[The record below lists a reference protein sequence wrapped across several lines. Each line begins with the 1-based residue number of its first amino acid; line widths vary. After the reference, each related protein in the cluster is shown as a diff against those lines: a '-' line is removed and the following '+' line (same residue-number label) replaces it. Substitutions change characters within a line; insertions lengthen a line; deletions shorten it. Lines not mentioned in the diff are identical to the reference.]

1 MGHVLWF
8 CPEPAYHRRGM
19 LEVRVSSFL
28 VQYVTNGPSSYRWV
42 TQRKAFGKPL
52 SSQAVVRSK
61 LAAMI
66 ARVESVQNWLENLTF
81 QMTNMVSLRPQST
94 RFPQII

>member
-1 MGHVLWF
+1 MF
-8 CPEPAYHRRGM
+8 DTA
-19 LEVRVSSFL
+19 
-28 VQYVTNGPSSYRWV
+28 TDNPSGRWV

-66 ARVESVQNWLENLTF
+66 ARVESVQNWLENLTY
-81 QMTNMVSLRPQST
+81 QMTNMVGLHSSLSSLKKSDVGD
-94 RFPQII
+94 